1 MLQIAHPQL
10 RFCSLGR
17 VDSGWAVTALLCIA
31 LAMSSCAALLPS
43 HDPKKEM
50 AELRDI
56 GDRDEQRGPYEKP
69 VVKINA
75 PPPQSVRET
84 EPCKSFRA
92 IVERTGGP
100 CALEQGANKE
110 CTPQTCPNCA
120 EYVSAYSSAGA
131 IPGCL

>member
-17 VDSGWAVTALLCIA
+17 VDRGRAVTALLFSA
-31 LAMSSCAALLPS
+31 LAMSSCASP
-43 HDPKKEM
+43 HDAKREM

-56 GDRDEQRGPYEKP
+56 GERAEQRGPYEKP
-69 VVKINA
+69 VVEINA